1 MPHTPRLIA
10 GSLQLDEPQLQQA
23 IALARQQLLAAGAQ
37 AGMRLLL
44 VDHNSLSQLLY
55 LLAGWQL
62 QLLVVNLLPRLPT
75 AELTRR
81 YHHCQPQL
89 LFDPAGQLSGDGGQ
103 RLPPLAIPPQAAMV
117 GQRAPIWP
125 NPQALADLSFT
136 SGSSGQPRAIAH
148 SVANHQASAA
158 ASVPLL
164 QLTACSRYLLSLSLA
179 HIGGLAIIARWL
191 VSGCTLVLADAAQS
205 LAAQVVRDHISH
217 LSLVGAQLS
226 RLLAEWP
233 GHGQQLQLLL
243 GGGPV
248 ATPLLQAARQ
258 RGWRCLM
265 SYGLT
270 EMTALVCAGEQGCG
284 RPLAGRELRLSAS
297 GEIELRGATLATGIW
312 QQGRLQPLADRDG
325 WYRSGDLGWQDADG
339 NLHISGRRD
348 SRFISGGEHIQPEQV
363 ETVLSGLPG
372 VTRALVVP
380 FDHPHWGQR
389 PAALICGQLPPA
401 AELARLLQAQLA
413 RHEWPDLWLQWPLAD
428 GTLKADRRQ
437 WQQWANQQ
445 ARHLAATAASPTLTL
460 IQPCNEAPARASN
473 PDEP

>member
-1 MPHTPRLIA
+1 MPLTPRLIA
-10 GSLQLDEPQLQQA
+10 GPLQLDEPQLYQA
-23 IALARQQLLAAGAQ
+23 IALARQQLLNAGAQ

-44 VDHNSLSQLLY
+44 IDHNSLSQLLY

-62 QLLVVNLLPRLPT
+62 QLLIVNLLPRLPT
-75 AELTRR
+75 AELARR

-89 LFDPAGQLSGDGGQ
+89 LFDPAGQLSGCNGP
-103 RLPPLAIPPQAAMV
+103 RLAPLAVTRQGATAKPQP
-117 GQRAPIWP
+117 PIWP

-148 SVANHQASAA
+148 SILNHQASAA

-164 QLTACSRYLLSLSLA
+164 HLNAHSRYLLSLSLA

-191 VSGCTLVLADAAQS
+191 VSGCTLVLPDAE
-205 LAAQVVRDHISH
+205 LALPAQVQRDQISH

-226 RLLAEWP
+226 RLLAELP
-233 GHGQQLQLLL
+233 GQGPQLQLLL

-284 RPLAGRELRLSAS
+284 QPLAGRELRLSGS
-297 GEIELRGATLATGIW
+297 GEIELRGATLAAGIW
-312 QQGRLQPLADRDG
+312 QQGQLQPLADDDG
-325 WYRSGDLGWQDADG
+325 WYRSGDLGWLDASG
-339 NLHISGRRD
+339 NLHVSGRRD

-363 ETVLSGLPG
+363 ETVLAGLPG
-372 VTRALVVP
+372 VSRALVVAI
-380 FDHPHWGQR
+380 DHPRWGQR

-401 AELARLLQAQLA
+401 AELAKLLQSQLA
-413 RHEWPDLWLQWPLAD
+413 RHEWPDLWLQWPLAE
-428 GTLKADRRQ
+428 GTLKADRRH

-445 ARHLAATAASPTLTL
+445 AQHLAATTPSPTLTL
-460 IQPCNEAPARASN
+460 LQPCNAAPR
-473 PDEP
+473 

>member
-1 MPHTPRLIA
+1 MTQPPRLIA

-23 IALARQQLLAAGAQ
+23 IGQARQQLLAAGAQ

-44 VDHNSLSQLLY
+44 IDHNSLSQLLY

-62 QLLVVNLLPRLPT
+62 QLLVVNLLPRLPA
-75 AELTRR
+75 AELARR

-89 LFDPAGQLSGDGGQ
+89 LFDPGGRLTTGHEP
-103 RLPPLAIPPQAAMV
+103 RLPTVELAPQQPLAALW
-117 GQRAPIWP
+117 PIWP

-148 SVANHQASAA
+148 SIANHQASAA

-164 QLTACSRYLLSLSLA
+164 RLTGHSRYLLSLSLA

-191 VSGCTLVLADAAQS
+191 VSGCTLVLADAALP
-205 LAAQVVRDHISH
+205 LAAQVVRDQISH
-217 LSLVGAQLS
+217 LSLVAAQLS
-226 RLLAEWP
+226 RLLAELP
-233 GHGQQLQLLL
+233 GPGPLQQLLL

-248 ATPLLQAARQ
+248 AAPLLQAGRQ
-258 RGWRCLM
+258 RGWHCLM

-284 RPLAGRELRLSAS
+284 QPLAGRELRLSSS
-297 GEIELRGATLATGIW
+297 GDIELRGATLAAGIW
-312 QQGRLQPLADRDG
+312 QQGQLQPLAGSDG
-325 WYRSGDLGWQDADG
+325 WYRSGDLGWLDANG
-339 NLHISGRRD
+339 NLHVSGRRD

-363 ETVLSGLPG
+363 ETVLSGLAG
-372 VTRALVVP
+372 VSRALVVP
-380 FDHPHWGQR
+380 FDHPRWGQR

-401 AELARLLQAQLA
+401 AELANLLQAQLA
-413 RHEWPDLWLQWPLAD
+413 RHEWPDLWLQWPLAE
-428 GTLKADRRQ
+428 GTLKADRRH

-445 ARHLAATAASPTLTL
+445 AQHLAATAPSPTLTL